1 MAAEG
6 VDTFVECG
14 PGGALS
20 GMVRRIVPGARTL
33 SVFDSAS
40 LKHAADVLATAGVE
54 VPA

>member
-6 VDTFVECG
+6 VHTFVECG
-14 PGGALS
+14 PGGVLS
-20 GMVRRIVPGARTL
+20 GMVRRIVPEARTL

-40 LKHAADVLATAGVE
+40 LAQAADVLAAAGVE